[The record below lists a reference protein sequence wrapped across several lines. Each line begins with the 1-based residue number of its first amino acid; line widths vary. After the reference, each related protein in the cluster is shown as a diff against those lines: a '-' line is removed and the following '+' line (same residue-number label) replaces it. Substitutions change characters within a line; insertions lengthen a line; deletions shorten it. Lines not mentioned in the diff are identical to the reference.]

1 VTESIGLGP
10 SPRQPIVDMCS
21 VCVVEEEEDPWKKS
35 SAGAGRSI
43 IGHRPKALAR
53 VRWKARLRAFP
64 GLQDSTC
71 TRDSS

>member
-10 SPRQPIVDMCS
+10 SPCQPIVDMCS
-21 VCVVEEEEDPWKKS
+21 VVRRRILGRDPLRGLGEAS
-35 SAGAGRSI
+35 SGTDR
-43 IGHRPKALAR
+43 RALAR
-53 VRWKARLRAFP
+53 VRWKARLRTFP